1 MRDVS
6 DVQKLYQAYWD
17 EIIPKKAPEN
27 PSCTADMNGET
38 VGQDKT
44 LSDFTAVVKKTV
56 LDKLSPIA
64 TSMRVFD
71 LDKWDR
77 SVRAAGTAVKNH
89 FKK

>member
-17 EIIPKKAPEN
+17 EMIPKKAPEN
-27 PSCTADMNGET
+27 PSCTADMNSET

-56 LDKLSPIA
+56 LDK
-64 TSMRVFD
+64 
-71 LDKWDR
+71 WDR